1 MRADLYMKLALLFI
15 VLPLLWIIL
24 SSVILVS
31 IGLANT
37 FTNFFYALYVGSQR
51 MIIMGIVVGG
61 IKAVFGMRYAYNE
74 CRKTSIFEWSS
85 EQAKRQAAK
94 EFWSGVGYVCTFL
107 FLMVIVF
114 PGATT
119 LFLDL
124 SLTENLLMMLGAG
137 AIYAVAA
144 VIIGIIDL
152 GTSLLIE
159 LIFGKY

>member
-107 FLMVIVF
+107 FVLVIVVLVDYWF
-114 PGATT
+114 SAQT
-119 LFLDL
+119 L
-124 SLTENLLMMLGAG
+124 TIAIINTIVGV
-137 AIYAVAA
+137 AIYAVATV
-144 VIIGIIDL
+144 VIGTITL